1 MKLLIFGASG
11 GTGRELVKQALEQNH
26 VVTAFVRDPR
36 KLRIENNQL
45 RIVTGDIID
54 YESVLNVVKGQDTVI
69 STLGVNIRKKNTI
82 LSSGTKNI
90 IRAMEEHGVKRFI
103 CVTTLGIG
111 DSRGQLGF
119 FYTWILCPLFLGN
132 IFNDKE
138 RQEKYIKESLLD
150 WTIVRPGQ
158 LVNGEKMGSYKIW
171 TGKPNEPIE
180 ARITRADLADFILRH
195 LDDEAYLRE
204 TPALSY

>member
-1 MKLLIFGASG
+1 MKLLVFGASG
-11 GTGRELVKQALEQNH
+11 GTGRELVKQALALNH

-45 RIVTGDIID
+45 RIITGDIID
-54 YESVLNVVKGQDTVI
+54 YESVLNVVKGQDVVI
-69 STLGVNIRKKNTI
+69 SALGVHIRKKNTI

-90 IRAMEEHGVKRFI
+90 IRAMEENGVKRFI
-103 CVTTLGIG
+103 CVTSLGVG
-111 DSRGQLGF
+111 NSRGQLGI
-119 FYTWILCPLFLGN
+119 FYTWILCPFFLGN
-132 IFNDKE
+132 IFKDKE
-138 RQEKYIKESLLD
+138 RQEKFIKESLLD

-171 TGKPNEPIE
+171 TGKPDEPIE

>member
-1 MKLLIFGASG
+1 MKLLLFGATG
-11 GTGRELVKQALEQNH
+11 GTGRELIKQALEQNH
-26 VVTAFVRDPR
+26 VVTAFARNPDDIKIKDNR
-36 KLRIENNQL
+36 LR
-45 RIVTGDIID
+45 VVDGDIID
-54 YESVLNVVKGQDTVI
+54 YDSILHAVQGQDVVI
-69 STLGVNIRKKNTI
+69 SALGVKIRKKNTI

-90 IRAMEEHGVKRFI
+90 LKAMNIQGVKRFI
-103 CVTTLGIG
+103 CVTSLGIG
-111 DSRGQLGF
+111 DSGGQLGF
-119 FYTWILCPLFLGN
+119 FYTWILCPFFLRN
-132 IFNDKE
+132 IFKDKE

-171 TGKPNEPIE
+171 TGKPSESIE

-195 LDDEAYLRE
+195 LDDEAYLRK